1 MYFHAD
7 SILFRGALNLVIQ
20 RSAVKQREVGLYI
33 VFLPRNLELVW
44 PCTDQLEDV
53 SESLNKHFQ
62 RYCEFRIVPNPSF
75 TFVNISVAVYRES
88 HTPNFAFH
96 FFSLGRK

>member
-7 SILFRGALNLVIQ
+7 FILFRGALNLVIQ

-44 PCTDQLEDV
+44 PCIDQLEDV

-62 RYCEFRIVPNPSF
+62 RYCEFHIVPNGDVKLQRGSKVLKSKVLNCSARLVWVLI
-75 TFVNISVAVYRES
+75 T
-88 HTPNFAFH
+88 
-96 FFSLGRK
+96 